1 MKKIGLL
8 VMIIGM
14 MSMSFTV
21 NESEETFV
29 LIGTSF
35 ADMKL
40 KLYNDTPQHRD
51 NFLKLPKGYFLQ
63 NFIQP

>member
-21 NESEETFV
+21 NESEETMV
-29 LIGTSF
+29 LIATGYG
-35 ADMKL
+35 DMKL

-51 NFLKLPKGYFLQ
+51 NFIKLVSEGY
-63 NFIQP
+63 